1 MSLPNICKAT
11 NKKIVQP
18 KFKLSEYKQ
27 SYPIIEQ
34 ENKALKEELEQLQKE
49 KEESEARFE
58 EKINEIN
65 NLLEDDFTSVQELKE
80 VIKEKLGILW

>member
-1 MSLPNICKAT
+1 M
-11 NKKIVQP
+11 
-18 KFKLSEYKQ
+18 
-27 SYPIIEQ
+27 
-34 ENKALKEELEQLQKE
+34 KEELEQLQKE